1 MMYVTLTSFQGVFFF
16 SCVWALGGPLN
27 DASRVKFSE
36 LFQALL
42 NKDFPDDLY
51 EKFHIPDFLRVENL
65 KKPFI
70 FTIPK
75 GGTVF
80 DYRYLKEGKGKWRLW
95 SDEIAS
101 APALARDIPVNQII
115 ITTVETVRI
124 TAILDLLLTHAKP
137 LLLVGPTGTG
147 KSVYT
152 MQYLLRGINTSNY
165 TQLFMNFSAQTSA
178 NQTQDIIMGK
188 LDKRRKGVYGP
199 PVGKKCIIFVDDVS
213 MPLKVSQLTNSVVS
227 KT

>member
-1 MMYVTLTSFQGVFFF
+1 M
-16 SCVWALGGPLN
+16 WALGGPLN
-27 DASRVKFSE
+27 DAGRTKFSE
-36 LFQALL
+36 MFHALL
-42 NKDFPDDLY
+42 NKDFPEDLY
-51 EKFHIPDFLRVENL
+51 EKFHVPDFLRVENL

-75 GGTVF
+75 NGSVF

-101 APALARDIPVNQII
+101 APPLPRDIPVNQII
-115 ITTVETVRI
+115 ITTIETIRI
-124 TAILDLLLTHAKP
+124 TAILNLLLTHGKP
-137 LLLVGPTGTG
+137 LMLVGPTGTG

-152 MQYLLRGINTSNY
+152 MQYLLKGIDTSLY
-165 TQLFMNFSAQTSA
+165 TQLFMNFSAQTTA

-188 LDKRRKGVYGP
+188 LDKRRKGVFGP

-213 MPLKVSQLTNSVVS
+213 MPLKVS
-227 KT
+227 

>member
-1 MMYVTLTSFQGVFFF
+1 M
-16 SCVWALGGPLN
+16 N
-27 DASRVKFSE
+27 EESRKKFSE
-36 LFQALL
+36 LFHALL
-42 NKDFPDDLY
+42 NKDFPEDLY
-51 EKFHIPDFLRVENL
+51 EKFHIPDYLRVENL

-75 GGTVF
+75 NGTVF

-95 SDEIAS
+95 SDEVA
-101 APALARDIPVNQII
+101 AAAALPRDIPVNQII
-115 ITTVETVRI
+115 ITTAETIRI
-124 TAILDLLLTHAKP
+124 TALLDLLLTHGKP
-137 LLLVGPTGTG
+137 LMLVGPTGTG

-152 MQYLLRGINTSNY
+152 MQYLLKGIDTALY
-165 TQLFMNFSAQTSA
+165 TQLFMNFSAQTTA

-213 MPLKVSQLTNSVVS
+213 MPLKVSQCKTAVVLPNRTDLGLTRKS
-227 KT
+227 

>member
-1 MMYVTLTSFQGVFFF
+1 M
-16 SCVWALGGPLN
+16 WALGGPLN
-27 DASRVKFSE
+27 DASRTKFSE
-36 LFQALL
+36 LFHALL
-42 NKDFPDDLY
+42 SKEFPEDVY
-51 EKFHIPDFLRVENL
+51 EKFHIPEHVRVENL

-70 FTIPK
+70 FTIPI
-75 GGTVF
+75 GGSVF

-95 SDEIAS
+95 ADEIAA
-101 APALARDIPVNQII
+101 APALPRDIPVNQII
-115 ITTVETVRI
+115 ITTVETIRI
-124 TAILDLLLTHAKP
+124 TALLDLLLRHGKP
-137 LLLVGPTGTG
+137 LMLVGPTGTG

-152 MQYLLRGINTSNY
+152 MQYLLKGIDTSAY

-213 MPLKVSQLTNSVVS
+213 MPLKVSRLPIKCSCCKQLDGSCNN
-227 KT
+227 